1 MTFRISKNLR
11 FQREKLALFT
21 SIIFNPMIISLGAFG
36 ILIFDRPHISE
47 NANAIFFSCFLF
59 SNLIPVLTVL
69 ILKKTGRISDLDAS
83 RKEQRFMPLF
93 LGIVYSGIG
102 FLVLNSLDAGNL
114 TQGLMFCYMINTII
128 IMTITRHWKISIH
141 AAGVAAPI
149 VALWV
154 HGAHFPILMS
164 GVMILVGWSRVIL
177 KAHSV
182 SQVFAGHLLGLLLTW
197 IQLHLFFL

>member
-1 MTFRISKNLR
+1 
-11 FQREKLALFT
+11 
-21 SIIFNPMIISLGAFG
+21 
-36 ILIFDRPHISE
+36 
-47 NANAIFFSCFLF
+47 
-59 SNLIPVLTVL
+59 
-69 ILKKTGRISDLDAS
+69 
-83 RKEQRFMPLF
+83 MPLF
-93 LGIVYSGIG
+93 LGILYSGAG
-102 FLVLNSLDAGNL
+102 FLVLSFLNAGNL
-114 TQGLMFCYMINTII
+114 TQGLMFCYMINTAL
-128 IMTITRHWKISIH
+128 IMVITRYWKISIH

-164 GVMILVGWSRVIL
+164 GMMILVGLSRVIL

>member
-1 MTFRISKNLR
+1 MTFRIYKSLR
-11 FQREKLALFT
+11 FQREKLALFI

-47 NANAIFFSCFLF
+47 NANVIFFSCFIF

-93 LGIVYSGIG
+93 LGILYSGAG
-102 FLVLNSLDAGNL
+102 FLVLSFLNAGNL
-114 TQGLMFCYMINTII
+114 TQGLMFCYMINTAL
-128 IMTITRHWKISIH
+128 IMVITRYWKISIH

-164 GVMILVGWSRVIL
+164 GMMILVGLSRVIL

-197 IQLHLFFL
+197 IQLYLFFL

>member
-1 MTFRISKNLR
+1 VTFRIYKNLR

-36 ILIFDRPHISE
+36 ILIFNRPHISE
-47 NANAIFFSCFLF
+47 NANVIFFSCFIF

-128 IMTITRHWKISIH
+128 I
-141 AAGVAAPI
+141 
-149 VALWV
+149 
-154 HGAHFPILMS
+154 
-164 GVMILVGWSRVIL
+164 
-177 KAHSV
+177 
-182 SQVFAGHLLGLLLTW
+182 
-197 IQLHLFFL
+197 

>member
-1 MTFRISKNLR
+1 
-11 FQREKLALFT
+11 
-21 SIIFNPMIISLGAFG
+21 MIISLGAFG
-36 ILIFDRPHISE
+36 ILIFDHIHISE

-102 FLVLNSLDAGNL
+102 FLVLNFLDAGNL
-114 TQGLMFCYMINTII
+114 TQGLMFCYMINTVI
-128 IMTITRHWKISIH
+128 IMAITRHWKISIH

-182 SQVFAGHLLGLLLTW
+182 SQVFAGLLLGLFLTW

>member
-1 MTFRISKNLR
+1 
-11 FQREKLALFT
+11 
-21 SIIFNPMIISLGAFG
+21 MIISLGAFG

-102 FLVLNSLDAGNL
+102 FLVLNFLDAGNL
-114 TQGLMFCYMINTII
+114 TQGLMFCYMINTVI

-141 AAGVAAPI
+141 AAGVAAPM

-164 GVMILVGWSRVIL
+164 GVMMLVGWSRVIL

-182 SQVFAGHLLGLLLTW
+182 SQVFAGLLLGLFLTW

>member
-1 MTFRISKNLR
+1 
-11 FQREKLALFT
+11 
-21 SIIFNPMIISLGAFG
+21 MIISLGAFG

-47 NANAIFFSCFLF
+47 NAKVIFFSCFIF

-93 LGIVYSGIG
+93 LGILYSGAG
-102 FLVLNSLDAGNL
+102 FLVLSFLNAGNL
-114 TQGLMFCYMINTII
+114 TQGLMFCYMINTAL
-128 IMTITRHWKISIH
+128 IMVITRYWKISIH

-164 GVMILVGWSRVIL
+164 GMMILVGWSRVIL